1 MNGFFNFFGV
11 DYDIRGYR
19 MFRIQ
24 NAIWLK
30 YIMEG
35 ASSKL

>member
-19 MFRIQ
+19 MLRIQ